1 MAGSDNLLAL
11 LTGLR
16 ESSQRTA
23 NLLLEDVL
31 ARRRA
36 QEQRES
42 ELDIYKEKLP
52 LQTAEEVRQKQLTE
66 DIEFKSQSRL
76 KQEEFER
83 QSFLKQEEFQRESYI
98 SGSEIPLPLMKKLQ
112 MIPEQKIRKEA
123 LTPLLSVDRQ
133 QTMNFYRDRALSD
146 RLRKEFIDRPEVK
159 EFVTVKNSVTSMEA
173 LLQGALKGDLNNRV
187 ALDQGLI
194 TMYNKLTDP
203 NSVVRE
209 SEYARTPENLP
220 LVNRIEG
227 AITKIGQG
235 GAGLTNDDRKALILG
250 AKIIGNERGK
260 TFSTRREEYVSLAEK
275 YGIDPEIIVGT
286 IPEFTGFTF
295 ENSND
300 EDLGII
306 YE

>member
-1 MAGSDNLLAL
+1 MAGSDNLLAAIL
-11 LTGLR
+11 GLTEGAQK
-16 ESSQRTA
+16 STT
-23 NLLLEDVL
+23 LLLEDAF

-36 QEQRES
+36 REA
-42 ELDIYKEKLP
+42 KETEFEMFKRQLP
-52 LQTAEEVRQKQLTE
+52 LRTQEEVRQKQLTE

-98 SGSEIPLPLMKKLQ
+98 SGSEIPLPLMIKLQ

-235 GAGLTNDDRKALILG
+235 GAGLTNDDRKALVLG

-260 TFSTRREEYVSLAEK
+260 TFSTRRQEYVGLAEE